1 MTCIFTPRGTFV
13 ADTALFH
20 IFSEDFVHRC
30 GRTGRAGK
38 EGKAITFFTGEA
50 HERSLAGEFM
60 RVLRDAGAEIPEGMN
75 RFPSTIKKKGE
86 SRARRVLNTF
96 R

>member
-1 MTCIFTPRGTFV
+1 
-13 ADTALFH
+13 
-20 IFSEDFVHRC
+20 VHRC

-86 SRARRVLNTF
+86 SHARRVLDSV